1 MQEKYNMQT
10 LLRSIVPHV
19 ARKCCTLNIE
29 KSFHIIFIV
38 LPSASR
44 LGFQKTNQGKIIS
57 NGQEYWLNAPIVGVK
72 YMLQNASQKKTKIS
86 FVRASIRDCGCLTTI
101 LVKIVQYI

>member
-1 MQEKYNMQT
+1 MQT

-29 KSFHIIFIV
+29 KKLSHHFYCSAECKSSWISENQSGENHIQWSRV
-38 LPSASR
+38 LVECSYCGREIYVTKRKS
-44 LGFQKTNQGKIIS
+44 
-57 NGQEYWLNAPIVGVK
+57 
-72 YMLQNASQKKTKIS
+72 KKTKIS